1 MSAIPDPR
9 RIVSA
14 GYDYAGRAYAAARP
28 SDPEAPE
35 LLGRLLADLPERA
48 RVLDAGCGAGVPV
61 ARALAARHEVLGVD
75 ISPVQVALAG
85 ENVPEATFQTGDIS
99 ALDLADA
106 SVEAVVSYYAVIH
119 VPREDHERTL
129 ADFHRVLV
137 PGGLLLVCM
146 GNGDN
151 PGAVEDGFFGTTMY
165 WSHFDGPANLAMV
178 RRSGF
183 EVLGHEEVPD
193 PMGDGSHLFV
203 LARSV

>member
-1 MSAIPDPR
+1 MSEIPDPR

-28 SDPEAPE
+28 DDPEAPE
-35 LLGRLLADLPERA
+35 LLGRLMAGLEGRA

-75 ISPVQVALAG
+75 ISPVQVALAS
-85 ENVPEATFQTGDIS
+85 ENVPEATFQIGDIS

-106 SVEAVVSYYAVIH
+106 SFDAVVSYYAIIH

-129 ADFHRVLV
+129 AGFRRVLV

-146 GNGDN
+146 GNGDD
-151 PGAVEDGFFGTTMY
+151 PGSVEDGFFGTTMY
-165 WSHFDGPANLAMV
+165 WSHFAGPANVAMV
-178 RRSGF
+178 QRSGF
-183 EVLGHEEVPD
+183 EVLSHEEVPD
-193 PMGDGSHLFV
+193 PVDGGSHLFV